1 MLNKYFR
8 YFTWV
13 FLVALFFT
21 NLAGAQIYQHD
32 FGTTTISTHPYTVA
46 PPTLAANLSGSSWS
60 NSNTTWTSLAGSTG
74 QAITLTSANNK
85 TITLSVTI
93 ASGYQVEI
101 SSFSFWR
108 QRSSS
113 GPQNWAM
120 TINGTPA
127 GSGNVPTTG
136 ATTGN
141 IAVNPV
147 VSGITGTLSVVLS
160 LSGASGNGNFRLD
173 DFTLNG
179 RVTPTCAAPVIAG
192 FLPASGPQNTRV
204 TLTGSGFTGAT
215 AVTFG
220 SVPATSY
227 NVVSDTQITAI
238 VPAGAGNTVNVTNA
252 AACTGTALTNFTLL
266 TSTCPQPPTEIY
278 ISEVYDEDL
287 GDPGAIELYN
297 PTATTVV
304 LDGVYV
310 LERYGNI
317 NDPNPTTGY
326 TIPLTGSI
334 APYSTYLVRCGTQ
347 ASACLSTLV
356 FGPSRMSGINDNDA
370 IKLRKNAIIIDV
382 VNAPGNT
389 GYSIIRNAN
398 AIAPAA
404 TYAAADWATS
414 NTESCAN
421 LGMHTANSSILNP
434 PSAAPLADATACSG
448 ANGVFSLQVTPAG
461 TYTYQWKTLSP
472 AGAWVNVVNGVG
484 FSGATTATLTVI
496 SPTVA
501 LNGSQYYC
509 QITTSACTVY
519 SYAARL
525 NVDAAPAAPTAT
537 PQQPDCSNSMGS
549 ITVTPVNAATY
560 SIDGINYQTSN
571 VFNNLVPGNYP
582 VTVKNAGGCVSS
594 PQNVTINTVPSA
606 PAAPVV
612 NTQQP
617 DCTTVS
623 GGITIT
629 PVSGMTYSI
638 NGTTYSTTTS
648 FTGLAP
654 GTYPVTA
661 RNAAGCASPATSVT
675 INPAPEVPTAPNV
688 VVTQPDCIT
697 ATGIITVTTVTG
709 YTYSIDG
716 TNYQANNTFNGVN
729 ANTYNVT
736 SKSASGCISPVVQV
750 TVNTPPATPAA
761 PLVNVT
767 QPICATPTGTITVT
781 PVSGVT
787 YSIDDTN
794 YVASNIFTGVAPG
807 VYAVTVKSTAGCISA
822 PASATV
828 SAVPAAPAAPVIT
841 TQQPD
846 CTTAT
851 GTITIT
857 PVSGVT
863 YSIDGTNYVA
873 NNIFS
878 GLVPNTYNVTVKNS
892 AGCISQATPATINT
906 VPSAPAAPGVSI
918 QNPTCTQ
925 PTGTIT
931 VTAVSGATYSIDGIN
946 YVANNIFSALGAN
959 TYSVTVKS
967 SAGCI
972 SPATSAT
979 VTAAPAVPAAP
990 SASATQQPNCT
1001 APTGTITIT
1010 PVTGL
1015 TYSVDGITYTTN
1027 NVFTGL
1033 ASGNY
1038 NVTVKNAAGCT
1049 SAATPITINPLNG
1062 PAQPVTSV
1070 QQPTCAVGSGTI
1082 TVAPVTG
1089 VTYSID
1095 GTNYVA
1101 NNVFSGL
1108 VPGTYTVTVRNA
1120 SGCVSPPRTVVI
1132 NSLPTAPAAPVV
1144 TVTNPGCNGSTG
1156 SISVT
1161 VMPGVTYSIN
1171 GINYGP
1177 SAVFTNLAPGSYT
1190 VTVRN
1195 AAGCVSPG
1203 TPAVI
1208 QPAPGTPAQP
1218 LVTVNQPDC
1227 TTATGTITVTPVTGV
1242 TYSIDGRTY
1251 TATNTFTNLTRGTY
1265 YVTIKNSAGCI
1276 SPAQSVIINAAPATP
1291 AAPLVSVRQ
1300 PDCTTRTGSITVNP
1314 VFGLQYSI
1322 DGINYQSSATFTNL
1336 AAGTYAVTAQNAA
1349 GCVSAPTTVTID
1361 AAPALPAT
1369 PAAITGN
1376 IIACVGETVQY
1387 ANTVTGGIWSVNN
1400 TRLATIDQNGLLTT
1414 LLPGRVVITYT
1425 TGTVCTASATTTL
1438 DISGLPDVRLATEY
1452 YLCKDLIT
1460 GQYSTITINTGLSA
1474 ANHTFVWEKDGQT
1487 LTATTPFLEITETG
1501 NYKVTVTNNGGCT
1514 DTATTVVKESSKAI
1528 AYAEAGLDFHTY
1540 QTVTVYTTGG
1550 SGSYLY
1556 SLDGGSYQSSPIFTG
1571 VTQGLHTVTVKDENG
1586 CGEIVLEVFVLDYP
1600 KFFTPNG
1607 DGANDTWQISGL
1619 RNQPQAIIYIFD
1631 RYGKLITS
1639 LKPSSRGWDG
1649 TLNGHDLPSTDYWFT
1664 VLYKNILGQD
1674 RQFKAHF
1681 SLVR

>member
-13 FLVALFFT
+13 CMVAFFFS
-21 NLAGAQIYQHD
+21 NLASAQIYQHD
-32 FGTTTISTHPYTVA
+32 FGTTAISTHPYTVA
-46 PPTLAANLSGSSWS
+46 PPVLAANLSGSSWS
-60 NSNTTWTSLAGSTG
+60 NSNTTWSSNNGSTG
-74 QAITLTSANNK
+74 TAITLTSANNE
-85 TITLSVTI
+85 TITLRVTI

-101 SSFSFWR
+101 SSYSFWR

-120 TINGTPA
+120 TINGTNV
-127 GSGNVPTTG
+127 GSGSVPQTG
-136 ATTGN
+136 ANTNN
-141 IAVNPV
+141 INVTPAL
-147 VSGITGTLSVVLS
+147 SGITGTLTVVLS
-160 LSGASGNGNFRLD
+160 LSGASGNGNIRLD

-227 NVVSDTQITAI
+227 TVVSDTQITAI

-252 AACTGTALTNFTLL
+252 AACTGSALTNFTLL
-266 TSTCPQPPTEIY
+266 TATCPQPPTEIY
-278 ISEVYDEDL
+278 ISEIYDKEE
-287 GDPGAIELYN
+287 GDPGATELYN
-297 PTATTVV
+297 PTANTVV

-310 LERYGNI
+310 LERYDNI
-317 NDPNPTTGY
+317 NDATPTSGY
-326 TIPLTGSI
+326 ILQLTGNI
-334 APYSTYLVRCGTQ
+334 PPYGTYLVRSGSQ
-347 ASACLSTLV
+347 LSPCWSSVT
-356 FGPSRMSGINDNDA
+356 FGPSSWSGINENDA
-370 IKLRKNAIIIDV
+370 IKLRKNGSIIDV
-382 VNAPGNT
+382 VNAPGNK
-389 GYSIIRNAN
+389 GYTVIRNPN

-404 TYAAADWATS
+404 TFAAADWATS
-414 NTESCAN
+414 NTESCAD
-421 LGMHTANSSILNP
+421 LGRHTANPSVLNP
-434 PSAAPLADATACSG
+434 PSVAPLADATACSG
-448 ANGVFSLQVTPAG
+448 ANGVFALQVTPAG

-472 AGAWVNVVNGVG
+472 AGVWVNVTNGVG

-509 QITTSACTVY
+509 QVTSGCIVY

-537 PQQPDCSNSMGS
+537 AQQPDCTNAMGS
-549 ITVTPVNAATY
+549 ITVTPVTGATY
-560 SIDGINYQTSN
+560 SKDGTNYQASN
-571 VFNNLVPGNYP
+571 VFNNLAPGTYAI
-582 VTVKNAGGCVSS
+582 TIKNTAGCVSS
-594 PQNVTINTVPSA
+594 PQSVTINTVASA
-606 PAAPVV
+606 PAAPAVTV
-612 NTQQP
+612 QQP
-617 DCTTVS
+617 TCTVRS
-623 GGITIT
+623 GGINIT

-638 NGTTYSTTTS
+638 DGTNYGPATI
-648 FTGLAP
+648 FAGLAA
-654 GTYPVTA
+654 GTYPVSVK
-661 RNAAGCASPATSVT
+661 NAAGCESPATIVT
-675 INPAPEVPTAPNV
+675 INAAPEVPTAPNV
-688 VVTQPDCIT
+688 TVTQPDCVTTTGFINVT
-697 ATGIITVTTVTG
+697 ATAG
-709 YTYSIDG
+709 YTYSKDG
-716 TNYQANNTFNGVN
+716 TNYQT
-729 ANTYNVT
+729 
-736 SKSASGCISPVVQV
+736 
-750 TVNTPPATPAA
+750 
-761 PLVNVT
+761 
-767 QPICATPTGTITVT
+767 
-781 PVSGVT
+781 
-787 YSIDDTN
+787 
-794 YVASNIFTGVAPG
+794 SNIFTGVTSGSYDITTKSAAGCTSPITRVTVNAAPLTPATPVVNVTQPTCTTPAGTITITPVSGATYSIDDANYVANNVFTGVGPG
-807 VYAVTVKSTAGCISA
+807 VYPVTIKNAAGCTSAAVSATVNAA
-822 PASATV
+822 PASPATPTV
-828 SAVPAAPAAPVIT
+828 T
-841 TQQPD
+841 TQQPT
-846 CTTAT
+846 CTTPK

-863 YSIDGTNYVA
+863 YSIDGTNYGTNSTFTALTTGNYTV
-873 NNIFS
+873 S
-878 GLVPNTYNVTVKNS
+878 VKN
-892 AGCISQATPATINT
+892 ADGCISPVVNTTINA
-906 VPSAPAAPGVSI
+906 VPAAPAAPGVSI

-931 VTAVSGATYSIDGIN
+931 VTAITGATYSIDGVN
-946 YVANNIFSALGAN
+946 YVSNNVFTGLGAN
-959 TYSVTVKS
+959 TYSVTVKN

-972 SPATSAT
+972 SPASSAT

-990 SASATQQPNCT
+990 SASATQQPTCA

-1010 PVTGL
+1010 PITGV
-1015 TYSVDGITYTTN
+1015 TYSVDGTTYTSN

-1033 ASGNY
+1033 VSGNY
-1038 NVTVKNAAGCT
+1038 NVTVKNAAGCV
-1049 SAATPITINPLNG
+1049 SAATPVTINPLNG

-1070 QQPTCAVGSGTI
+1070 QQPTCNVGSGTI
-1082 TVAPVTG
+1082 TIAPVTG
-1089 VTYSID
+1089 VTYSVD
-1095 GTNYVA
+1095 GVNYFT

-1108 VPGTYTVTVRNA
+1108 IPGSYPVTVRNA
-1120 SGCVSPPRTVVI
+1120 AGCVSPVRTVVI
-1132 NSLPTAPAAPVV
+1132 NGLPTAPAAPVV
-1144 TVTNPGCNGSTG
+1144 TVTNLGCNGSTG

-1171 GINYGP
+1171 GVNYVS
-1177 SAVFTNLAPGSYT
+1177 SAVFTNLAPDSYT

-1203 TPAVI
+1203 TPAVV
-1208 QPAPGTPAQP
+1208 QPAPATPVLPLLTVTQP
-1218 LVTVNQPDC
+1218 NC
-1227 TTATGTITVTPVTGV
+1227 TTATGSITVTPVTGL

-1251 TATNTFTNLTRGTY
+1251 TGTNTFTNLTRGTY
-1265 YVTIKNSAGCI
+1265 NVTVQNASGCI
-1276 SPAQSVIINAAPATP
+1276 SPAQTVIINAAPATP

-1322 DGINYQSSATFTNL
+1322 DGVNYQSSATFTNL

-1349 GCVSAPTTVTID
+1349 LCTSAATTVVID

-1369 PAAITGN
+1369 PAAITGKTT
-1376 IIACVGETVQY
+1376 ACLGETVQY
-1387 ANTVTGGIWSVNN
+1387 ANTVTGGTWSVSN

-1438 DISGLPDVRLATEY
+1438 NISGLPDVRLATEY

-1460 GQYSTITINTGLSA
+1460 GQYSSVTINTGLSA
-1474 ANHTFVWEKDGQT
+1474 VTNTFAWEKDGQ
-1487 LTATTPFLEITETG
+1487 LLADTTPFLEIKEPG
-1501 NYKVTVTNNGGCT
+1501 NYSVTVTNSAGCT

-1556 SLDGGSYQSSPIFTG
+1556 SLDGGSYQSSAIFTG

-1607 DGANDTWQISGL
+1607 DGNNDTWQISGL
-1619 RNQPQAIIYIFD
+1619 RNQPQAIIYIYD

-1674 RQFKAHF
+1674 REFKAHF
-1681 SLVR
+1681 SLIR